1 MTVNTIITVWRTCN
15 VGLAVVGLAL
25 LLDDVRRRRSLRLR
39 PRFYWQAV
47 ALLLITTGW
56 GSAEAIWDPPAE
68 FNPVRIVIVTLALV
82 YFLISI
88 VQVRRFNRR
97 EEAQVHGMES

>member
-1 MTVNTIITVWRTCN
+1 MIVNNIITVWRTCN
-15 VGLAVVGLAL
+15 VGLAVVGLVL

-47 ALLLITTGW
+47 ALLLISTGW
-56 GSAEAIWDPPAE
+56 GSADAIFEPPAD
-68 FNPVRIVIVTLALV
+68 FSWVRIVVVTLALV

-97 EEAQVHGMES
+97 EEAES